1 MNIKYFGINFT
12 KYIQD
17 VTENAKSLMT
27 EIKEEQNRNK
37 LCSWIRKQ
45 NVVIT

>member
-1 MNIKYFGINFT
+1 MKYFGINFT

-17 VTENAKSLMT
+17 VTENAKSLMK
-27 EIKEEQNRNK
+27 EIKEELNRNK

-45 NVVIT
+45 NVF

>member
-1 MNIKYFGINFT
+1 MKYFGINFT

-17 VTENAKSLMT
+17 VTKNAKSLMK
-27 EIKEEQNRNK
+27 EIKELNRNK

-45 NVVIT
+45 NVF